1 MNEMIALA
9 AGLLLAGFVL
19 YAAYK
24 RAYERQ
30 IGRALHGRPVR
41 VHLPEMRTV
50 MRAYLMLCVIVG
62 SAFVIVKAD
71 EHYDAARYACAG
83 EEGDQGVFTAEE
95 IRAKIASYYE
105 ENAGTITMRTDR
117 DDPYLDLIVLQNEEN
132 DAYMMILQAND
143 QMKVEDDHV
152 YRIVLGDEAL
162 DYTWTFWGSE
172 LGEGFG
178 IVVNRTVH
186 ERRCNVLEQQLRIME
201 YGSDP
206 EDVYVDHTVTV
217 SAERE
222 VDQR

>member
-50 MRAYLMLCVIVG
+50 MRAYLMLCVILG

-83 EEGDQGVFTAEE
+83 EEGDQGVFTAETGTPMLNQRQTGILMTPEE
-95 IRAKIASYYE
+95 IPLLR
-105 ENAGTITMRTDR
+105 G
-117 DDPYLDLIVLQNEEN
+117 VL
-132 DAYMMILQAND
+132 L
-143 QMKVEDDHV
+143 
-152 YRIVLGDEAL
+152 
-162 DYTWTFWGSE
+162 S
-172 LGEGFG
+172 
-178 IVVNRTVH
+178 
-186 ERRCNVLEQQLRIME
+186 
-201 YGSDP
+201 
-206 EDVYVDHTVTV
+206 
-217 SAERE
+217 
-222 VDQR
+222 